1 MDADLLRTMV
11 HDVVD
16 GNRYLVLGTVEPD
29 GLPRLSPVYFTHDDY
44 HTFFWVSAPGAHH
57 SRNVERQPSVSA
69 VIFDSTTLPGAGEAV
84 YLSAQ
89 AQQVPEEELPGECTR
104 AFRNI
109 GDRGAEPFTPA
120 ELSGDEPLRL
130 YRAVATRYEVHIRGG
145 HPTLG
150 TGIDKRLPVN
160 L

>member
-1 MDADLLRTMV
+1 METDILRTMV
-11 HDVVD
+11 HEVVD

-44 HTFFWVSAPGAHH
+44 HTFFWVSSPDAQH
-57 SRNVERQPSVSA
+57 SRNVDRQPSISL
-69 VIFDSTTLPGAGEAV
+69 VIFDSTTLPGTSEAV

-89 AQQVPEEELPGECTR
+89 AQRVPDDELPGECER

-109 GDRGAEPFTPA
+109 GDRGARPFTPG
-120 ELSGDEPLRL
+120 ELADDEPLRL
-130 YRAVATRYEVHIRGG
+130 YRAVATRYEVHVRGG

-150 TGIDKRLPVN
+150 SGIDKRMPVN